1 MHLHK
6 KPPIQQRKMAAGPQ
20 ASNIVYEWLVNTYS
34 RPQVVD
40 KSKPLELFRAHK
52 PHQEYTFYTNGSQ
65 GAIV

>member
-1 MHLHK
+1 
-6 KPPIQQRKMAAGPQ
+6 MAAGPQ